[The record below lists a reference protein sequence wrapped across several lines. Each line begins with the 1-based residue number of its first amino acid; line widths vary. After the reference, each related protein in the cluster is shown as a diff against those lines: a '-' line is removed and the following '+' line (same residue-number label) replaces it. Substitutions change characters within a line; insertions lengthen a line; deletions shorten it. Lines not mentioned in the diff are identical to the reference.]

1 MKLFYSPGA
10 SSLPAHIALQESGL
24 AFEAET
30 VDLGAKKTASGAD
43 FFAINAKGYVPALV
57 LDDGQV
63 LTEGVAILQ
72 YVADR
77 APAAGLAPA
86 AGTPAHYRLLE
97 WLNYLATEV
106 HKSYSP
112 LFNPK
117 ASDDWKNFARAA
129 LDRRLAFVAT
139 HLDSSPYLLG
149 DQYSVADAYLFTILG
164 WSKWVKVDLS
174 RWPVFEAYS
183 ARIAARPA
191 VASTLAA
198 EKAAREKA
206 AKA

>member
-72 YVADR
+72 YIADR

-129 LDRRLAFVAT
+129 LDRRLDFVAK